1 MDISWCIL
9 LFIIVCLGA
18 VGTIGAVT
26 STKETHERGEPK
38 CKTDLD
44 CKPIETT
51 FNLNATP
58 EMISLPT
65 HCLNILNK
73 TGHRC
78 AWLWP
83 EGLAGVAELDEYLD
97 PADPSSDTTT
107 NMRDW
112 MKSRKYDLYTS
123 LDLNK
128 LPQHHQTIEIVDEKM
143 CPFPF
148 MDFIPLGSRYIVR
161 RNTDLELFEE
171 EGWTPQCSDDD
182 FMLNEAYEAGEAI
195 EQTFG
200 VCAVSPSNIRRVL
213 ERIETPTNLSVQG
226 ALNRFRTSN

>member
-26 STKETHERGEPK
+26 STKDTHERGEPK

-83 EGLAGVAELDEYLD
+83 DGLAGVAELDEYLD
-97 PADPSSDTTT
+97 PADPSSETTT
-107 NMRDW
+107 NIRDW
-112 MKSRKYDLYTS
+112 MKSRKYDL
-123 LDLNK
+123 
-128 LPQHHQTIEIVDEKM
+128 
-143 CPFPF
+143 
-148 MDFIPLGSRYIVR
+148 
-161 RNTDLELFEE
+161 
-171 EGWTPQCSDDD
+171 
-182 FMLNEAYEAGEAI
+182 
-195 EQTFG
+195 
-200 VCAVSPSNIRRVL
+200 
-213 ERIETPTNLSVQG
+213 
-226 ALNRFRTSN
+226 